1 MNGKN
6 EHILEEYQ
14 HYLRRE
20 YPRTETKVG
29 HTQRNYH
36 RFTRQFLEWIEA
48 NKHKDYSELT
58 NEDLQEYRTYCQE
71 TYKQNGNVIRLSAVN
86 NFTLKFLKKE
96 KTFRIPVPSSK
107 HVNKPILSK
116 VELQKYLD
124 AAETS
129 LEKLVSRYQI
139 DGHLRNEDFNRLRI
153 SDHDCDNQI
162 LYTDDSKS
170 GDMAIDLTPLMEK
183 TYKEYLLHRVK
194 PKRKEDEDKLI
205 IIPKGSHYGFAPSLD
220 SDIIYRITKTIA
232 ARAGF
237 KRSVY
242 PYLVKP
248 SAITDKFNDGVPPG
262 IIMVQSRHKN
272 IETTLRYDHTGLKM
286 AREFFNKAQRKNI
299 DSNKS
304 LDLSNIK
311 SDDKARLWLEK
322 YLAREIDVNT
332 FIDGLDVLLPDR
344 KKPKEEGD
352 DRGYG

>member
-1 MNGKN
+1 M
-6 EHILEEYQ
+6 LEEYQ
-14 HYLRRE
+14 QYLRRE

-29 HTQRNYH
+29 HTQYNYY
-36 RFTRQFLEWIEA
+36 RFTTIFLAWIET
-48 NKHKDYSELT
+48 NRHKDYSELML
-58 NEDLQEYRTYCQE
+58 EDLQEYRTYCQE
-71 TYKQNGNVIRLSAVN
+71 HYLQNGNVGRLSAVN
-86 NFTLKFLKKE
+86 NFTVKFLKRQE
-96 KTFRIPVPSSK
+96 LRIPVPSSK
-107 HVNKPILSK
+107 QVNKPVLSK
-116 VELQKYLD
+116 EELQRYLN
-124 AAETS
+124 AAETP
-129 LEKLVSRYQI
+129 LEKLVSRYQV
-139 DGHLRNEDFNRLRI
+139 DGHLRNEDFCRLRI
-153 SDHDCDNQI
+153 SGHDCENQI

-170 GDMAIDLTPLMEK
+170 GDMAITLTPLMEK
-183 TYKEYLLHRVK
+183 AFKEYLLHRVK

>member
-1 MNGKN
+1 VNEKN
-6 EHILEEYQ
+6 KHILDEYQ
-14 HYLRRE
+14 QYLRRE
-20 YPRTETKVG
+20 YPRTATKVG

-36 RFTRQFLEWIEA
+36 RFTRQFLEWIED

-58 NEDLQEYRTYCQE
+58 KKDLQDYRTFCQE
-71 TYKQNGNVIRLSAVN
+71 KYKQNGNVARLSAVN
-86 NFTLKFLKKE
+86 NFTLKFLKKG

-116 VELQKYLD
+116 DELQRFLD
-124 AAETS
+124 AAETP

-170 GDMAIDLTPLMEK
+170 GDMAIPLTPLMERAF
-183 TYKEYLLHRVK
+183 KEYLLHRVK

-205 IIPKGSHYGFAPSLD
+205 IIPKGSNYGLAPTLD
-220 SDIIYRITKTIA
+220 SDIIYRITKAIA

-237 KRSVY
+237 TRSVY
-242 PYLVKP
+242 PYLIKP
-248 SAITDKFNDGVPPG
+248 SVITDKFNDGVPPG
-262 IIMVQSRHKN
+262 VIQVTSRHKH
-272 IETTLRYDHTGLKM
+272 IETTLLYDHTNLKM
-286 AREFFNKAQRKNI
+286 AREFFNKTQRKNI
-299 DSNKS
+299 DINKP
-304 LDLSNIK
+304 LDLTHIK
-311 SDDKARLWLEK
+311 SDDKARLWLDK
-322 YLAREIDVNT
+322 YLAKEIDVNT
-332 FIDGLDVLLPDR
+332 FIEGLDVLLPDR